1 MKRTRLRQAAQ
12 QGLCQLIRLYQRYIS
27 PALGSRKCRFSPTCS
42 SYGIQAIQTHGCI
55 KGLLL
60 TIWRVGRCNPLG
72 RWGYDPVPRLAPG
85 AAGEKPLSVPAVFH
99 KAQGKRWKITPRQA
113 GDQHS
118 LS

>member
-27 PALGSRKCRFSPTCS
+27 PALGGRKCRFSPTCS

-72 RWGYDPVPRLAPG
+72 RWGYDPVPPPG
-85 AAGEKPLSVPAVFH
+85 AWRSPE
-99 KAQGKRWKITPRQA
+99 R
-113 GDQHS
+113 S
-118 LS
+118 LSPSRLFSTRHRAKGGK

>member
-72 RWGYDPVPRLAPG
+72 RWGSDPVPPPG
-85 AAGEKPLSVPAVFH
+85 AWRSPE
-99 KAQGKRWKITPRQA
+99 R
-113 GDQHS
+113 S
-118 LS
+118 LSPSRLFSTRHRTKGGK

>member
-60 TIWRVGRCNPLG
+60 TIWRVGRCNPRG
-72 RWGYDPVPRLAPG
+72 AGATTPCPRLAPG
-85 AAGEKPLSVPAVFH
+85 AARREASLRPGCFP
-99 KAQGKRWKITPRQA
+99 QGTGQKVEITPRQA
-113 GDQHS
+113 GDQYS